1 MIEVATILWSLFL
14 ERLSLIF
21 CPFFLMFN
29 ISDEGK
35 VLSWGHGG
43 HGQLGNSSV
52 QNQKTPT
59 VVKALTD
66 ERVIYIACGG
76 SSSAAITGKMI
87 LVFFAT
93 ALLGLKKFSALKVID
108 VLHSILHSLRVFRMR
123 YSRSHKLTCI

>member
-1 MIEVATILWSLFL
+1 MVTILWSLYF
-14 ERLSLIF
+14 ESLSLIF
-21 CPFFLMFN
+21 GLSFLF

-59 VVKALTD
+59 TVKALTD

-76 SSSAAITGKMI
+76 SSSAAITGKMMP
-87 LVFFAT
+87 VFGT
-93 ALLGLKKFSALKVID
+93 V
-108 VLHSILHSLRVFRMR
+108 V
-123 YSRSHKLTCI
+123 